1 MDEDEMLET
10 TNESEKVE
18 TRATEESEAEENSN
32 PSEFTDKV
40 EEENKLEFTQKE
52 LDRFVKDRLS
62 RQETKIREEFE
73 QKYGRLETI
82 VNAGLRNQ

>member
-1 MDEDEMLET
+1 MQILG
-10 TNESEKVE
+10 
-18 TRATEESEAEENSN
+18 ATEEIEAEETSN

-82 VNAGLRNQ
+82 VNAGLRNE